1 MINTQWVYNS
11 DLLKGTGLIQETLLL
26 LDIYEPGIP
35 KADLIKKVI
44 ESNVLV
50 RNHPNRIKDIVN
62 HTFFRRYLKQGEDTV
77 TSLKLLREKHV
88 SLDILNQIFLIYT
101 CRANLILF
109 DFIRFVYQ
117 KLIKEGASELPGNAA
132 KAFIDE
138 AIIDG
143 NIEKAWADSTKRKVS
158 EHINASMID
167 FKLINRQRKI
177 LPFFPYD
184 FVANYLVHQLHFSG
198 LSDEA
203 ILNAKEWELFG
214 YNRHDTLKHLER
226 LSFQGNFILQSSGEI
241 VRITWNYQ
249 NMNELIDAA

>member
-35 KADLIKKVI
+35 KANLIKKAI

-62 HTFFRRYLKQGEDTV
+62 HTFYRRYLKQGEDTV
-77 TSLKLLREKHV
+77 LSLKLLREKLI
-88 SLDILNQIFLIYT
+88 SLDILNQILLIYT

-109 DFIRFVYQ
+109 NFIRFVYQ
-117 KLIKEGASELPGNAA
+117 DSVKSGAKELPSKAARTFIEDAIKEG
-132 KAFIDE
+132 K
-138 AIIDG
+138 
-143 NIEKAWADSTKRKVS
+143 IEKPWAESTIKRVAR
-158 EHINASMID
+158 HMNASMID
-167 FKLINRQRKI
+167 FKLINRQRQI
-177 LPFFPYD
+177 LPLFLYD
-184 FVANYLVHQLHFSG
+184 FVANYLVHELHFSG

-203 ILNAKEWELFG
+203 ILNAQEWGLFG

-249 NMNELIDAA
+249 NMNELINAA